1 MSELSKTH
9 IVHFFDDASEYCAFI
24 RLLMQGKVKH
34 HFACRAQF
42 PAIYKVR
49 GVGYCEK
56 YEGLYGHGWR
66 IVLFRA
72 GKGYHNNIVKY
83 YIVGEP
89 KHSNQLDSRNL
100 KGVENERVHSKF
112 SREVQ
117 RRKSDDD

>member
-1 MSELSKTH
+1 MSELSKAH
-9 IVHFFDDASEYCAFI
+9 IVHFFDDATEYCAFI
-24 RLLMQGKVKH
+24 RLLLQGRVKH
-34 HFACRAQF
+34 HFVCRAQF

-56 YEGLYGHGWR
+56 YEGLYGRGWR

-72 GKGYHNNIVKY
+72 GKGFHNNIVKY

-89 KHSNQLDSRNL
+89 KHSNQLVSNDL
-100 KGVENERVHSKF
+100 KGAKDERVQTKF